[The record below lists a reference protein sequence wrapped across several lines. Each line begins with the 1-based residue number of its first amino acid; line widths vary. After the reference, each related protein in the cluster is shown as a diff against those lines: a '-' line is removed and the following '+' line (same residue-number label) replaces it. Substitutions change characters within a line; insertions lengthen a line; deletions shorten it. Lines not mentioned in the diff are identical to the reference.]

1 MPKHKAEAYALQPVL
16 VPQQHQYTVYASAV
30 GSLSRF
36 LCCHFL
42 IFRLKSISTDLYN
55 CFIKA

>member
-30 GSLSRF
+30 TFSVLSLF
-36 LCCHFL
+36 N
-42 IFRLKSISTDLYN
+42 I
-55 CFIKA
+55 

>member
-42 IFRLKSISTDLYN
+42 RHGEINYN
-55 CFIKA
+55 LDKNQ